1 MQCSKAICLS
11 QLRVGNG
18 SAINMYPPW
27 PASNRGRF
35 CNKFVRF
42 GAGLRFHVL
51 TRVELGVNSSFGWL
65 RQRGLVYSTLICS
78 GRLHE

>member
-1 MQCSKAICLS
+1 MQCSKATCLS

-18 SAINMYPPW
+18 SIINMDPSC
-27 PASNRGRF
+27 PASSRDRF
-35 CNKFVRF
+35 FSEFVRF